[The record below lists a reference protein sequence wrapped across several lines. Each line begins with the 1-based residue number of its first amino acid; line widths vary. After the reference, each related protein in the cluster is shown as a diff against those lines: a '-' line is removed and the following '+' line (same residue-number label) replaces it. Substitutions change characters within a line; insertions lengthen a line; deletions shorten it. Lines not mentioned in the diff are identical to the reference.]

1 MRIVSVNSD
10 VTELAESSIVDSR
23 VMGGRVDL
31 NVPASVTREL
41 FSTPRSQV
49 KDVIR
54 GSLG

>member
-41 FSTPRSQV
+41 FSTPRRQV